1 MQTYPHSIE
10 ALKMSTHSKVA
21 GKAVLDLSA
30 KIGDDRG
37 STSPSTTD
45 SSSISSSYS
54 FGRSDSDNV
63 NSRPRRRSRV
73 QSMSHKSKGAQD
85 FFGTTPP
92 PSPSPLIRNVS
103 GSGTPKSQDFFG
115 ASDDTPPSSPLVGP
129 SSSVGHLSALPLVNM
144 AEIDCED
151 VVETKEKVSLS
162 QSCPLEQPRTTL
174 SDENENLKPQSMP
187 EDINSGKVNTRCQC
201 NIM

>member
-1 MQTYPHSIE
+1 
-10 ALKMSTHSKVA
+10 MSTHSKVA
-21 GKAVLDLSA
+21 GKAAVLDLSA

-92 PSPSPLIRNVS
+92 PSPLIRNVS
-103 GSGTPKSQDFFG
+103 GSGTPNSHQDFFG
-115 ASDDTPPSSPLVGP
+115 ASDDLVE
-129 SSSVGHLSALPLVNM
+129 VEIAVLLFEEVLP
-144 AEIDCED
+144 A
-151 VVETKEKVSLS
+151 VSLLTFDDELMLLLIS
-162 QSCPLEQPRTTL
+162 DTLLVYCVYCNKVRQST
-174 SDENENLKPQSMP
+174 
-187 EDINSGKVNTRCQC
+187 
-201 NIM
+201 

>member
-10 ALKMSTHSKVA
+10 TLKMSTHSKVA

-92 PSPSPLIRNVS
+92 PSPLIRNHS
-103 GSGTPKSQDFFG
+103 PNSQDFFG

-151 VVETKEKVSLS
+151 VVETKDLTELS

>member
-1 MQTYPHSIE
+1 
-10 ALKMSTHSKVA
+10 MSTHSKVA

-63 NSRPRRRSRV
+63 YSRPRRRSRV
-73 QSMSHKSKGAQD
+73 QSMSHKSKGVQD

-92 PSPSPLIRNVS
+92 PSPLIRNVS
-103 GSGTPKSQDFFG
+103 GSGTPNSHQDFFG

-129 SSSVGHLSALPLVNM
+129 SSSVGHLSVLPLVNM
-144 AEIDCED
+144 SEIDCED
-151 VVETKEKVSLS
+151 VVETKVSP
-162 QSCPLEQPRTTL
+162 SCPLEQPRTTL

>member
-1 MQTYPHSIE
+1 MQTHPHSIE
-10 ALKMSTHSKVA
+10 TLKMPTHSKVA
-21 GKAVLDLSA
+21 GKAILDLSA

-63 NSRPRRRSRV
+63 RSRPRRRSRV
-73 QSMSHKSKGAQD
+73 QSMSHQSKGAQD

-92 PSPSPLIRNVS
+92 PSPLIRNVS
-103 GSGTPKSQDFFG
+103 GSGTPNSQDFFG
-115 ASDDTPPSSPLVGP
+115 ASYTPPSSPLLGP
-129 SSSVGHLSALPLVNM
+129 SVGHLSALPLVNM

-151 VVETKEKVSLS
+151 VVETKEKVSALS
-162 QSCPLEQPRTTL
+162 PSCPLEQPTTL
-174 SDENENLKPQSMP
+174 SDENENLKTQSMP
-187 EDINSGKVNTRCQC
+187 EDINAGKVNTRCQC
-201 NIM
+201 IIM